1 MTINGD
7 VKWAYGGKFVL
18 IDDKGRFP
26 SGNEIAT
33 WLKAQPE
40 DIFITE
46 LTNMVKTGYM
56 SDERARKTLNAYVK
70 EAD

>member
-1 MTINGD
+1 MTIKGD
-7 VKWAYGGKFVL
+7 VKWSCGGKFVV

-26 SGNEIAT
+26 SGDEIAK
-33 WLKAQPE
+33 WLKSQPE

-46 LTNMVKTGYM
+46 LTNMVETGYL

-70 EAD
+70 EVD